1 MKHYLRI
8 TTAILAVGMM
18 IGFAGCGNGTK
29 DPSSATEQT
38 TIPATTLA
46 QTTAPSTAAQAPE
59 KTIELSA
66 LTPIRENGD
75 DFAGTWKITDGVG
88 DQYENFVYQFDGN
101 GVARLIVGTMGY
113 LQKYQLDTD
122 SKTFTAQ
129 LMFGINGAYTYETA
143 ADKATIT
150 LKNKKSGDTTTLT
163 RLDGY
168 TCIPAGEKGDT
179 DEKLLGAWQD
189 EAGGYLYFDQ
199 SGVMYELQKGMTF
212 TFYTYSAKDGVISGS
227 YDMDGKQEIN
237 YKYTVS
243 EDALTYNDYK
253 YTRCSATDIKE
264 MD

>member
-88 DQYENFVYQFDGN
+88 DQYENFVYQFDGKN
-101 GVARLIVGTMGY
+101 VARMIIGTMGY
-113 LQKYQLDTD
+113 LQKYQLKPE
-122 SKTFTAQ
+122 SKSFTTQ
-129 LMFGINGAYTYETA
+129 LMFGINGEYTYEISG
-143 ADKATIT
+143 DKKTIT
-150 LKNKKSGDTTTLT
+150 LKNTKSGDTTTLT
-163 RLDGY
+163 KLENY
-168 TCIPAGEKGDT
+168 SCVPASEESEI

-189 EAGGYLYFDQ
+189 GDGGYLYFDQ
-199 SGVMYELQKGMTF
+199 SGVMYELQKGMSF
-212 TFYTYSAKDGVISGS
+212 TFYTYSAGDGVINGV
-227 YDMDGKQEIN
+227 YNMDGEQKIS
-237 YKYTVS
+237 YKYSVD
-243 EDALTYNDYK
+243 DATLNYNDYK

-264 MD
+264 ME